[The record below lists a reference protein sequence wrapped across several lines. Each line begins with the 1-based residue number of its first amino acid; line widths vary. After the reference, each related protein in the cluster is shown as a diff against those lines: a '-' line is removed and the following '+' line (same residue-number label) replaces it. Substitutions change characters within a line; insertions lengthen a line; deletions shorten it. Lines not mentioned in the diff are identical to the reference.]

1 MTNAAAQPESNGDV
15 QTALFSWH
23 VEQNARMVDFAGWQM
38 PIQYTSIVQ
47 EHEATR
53 NNVTIFD
60 VSHMGRLRF
69 NGDGAGA
76 LLDRMLTRS
85 VTDMQVGQVRYSLMC
100 NHDGGILDDVLVY
113 HLETPSGTRYF
124 LLVVNASNLEK
135 IVNWIAAQ
143 WPDEAAVEL
152 CDRTQET
159 SMLAIQG
166 PNAIATVAPLLSI
179 NIGEMKYFR
188 AKVTHQMNKP
198 CIVSRTGYTG
208 EDGVE
213 LIIRRDQTD
222 QILQNIL
229 AAGRQFGISPAGL
242 GARDTLR
249 LESAMPLY
257 GHELDENTNPLE
269 AGLEFAVSW
278 NDTNGKNRDFIG
290 SEALTEFKKTG
301 IQRQRVG
308 LLTDGKRP
316 AREGY
321 AVFGD
326 GKEVGIITSGTYS
339 PTLEQPIAM
348 AYLPTLY
355 ATTGQQ
361 LEVDIRGKLTPATVC
376 NLPFYKRI

>member
-1 MTNAAAQPESNGDV
+1 MLRGASQHRSKLLAAPGVRQDTAAVPAADAAA
-15 QTALFSWH
+15 LW
-23 VEQNARMVDFAGWQM
+23 EQLAQ
-38 PIQYTSIVQ
+38 
-47 EHEATR
+47 
-53 NNVTIFD
+53 
-60 VSHMGRLRF
+60 
-69 NGDGAGA
+69 DGAA
-76 LLDRMLTRS
+76 L
-85 VTDMQVGQVRYSLMC
+85 G
-100 NHDGGILDDVLVY
+100 
-113 HLETPSGTRYF
+113 
-124 LLVVNASNLEK
+124 
-135 IVNWIAAQ
+135 
-143 WPDEAAVEL
+143 
-152 CDRTQET
+152 
-159 SMLAIQG
+159 
-166 PNAIATVAPLLSI
+166 
-179 NIGEMKYFR
+179 
-188 AKVTHQMNKP
+188 
-198 CIVSRTGYTG
+198 
-208 EDGVE
+208 
-213 LIIRRDQTD
+213 
-222 QILQNIL
+222 LQ
-229 AAGRQFGISPAGL
+229 PAGL